1 MDIAIHLEKINL
13 RDDRF
18 LFKPI
23 GVIKGTYIEDAGAF
37 DTDFGLVCESIEC
50 GSGDSDDYFDS
61 PTTIEEL
68 REKFGDVVEEE
79 DLLAEFLEIASNNL
93 YYGYYDYERGFLNV
107 KKLPFEAFEDEEE
120 IPFIA
125 GGYDENDNVI
135 FTFDSKS
142 LKELR
147 ESKTIEEFRK
157 NIDQILS
164 VGEMMEVKND
174 TKLKKESKKKM
185 KVQKEE
191 SKKFDLAQFRKNV
204 LASIVGQDEAVNDVT
219 RALAINYTSIN
230 PRNKNHI
237 LIMRPSGTGKT
248 EMVNV
253 MAKELD
259 VPIFKADATAY
270 TKAGYVGKD
279 VPSMLTG
286 LVEAANGDIKRAQE
300 GILIIDEI
308 DKKSSS
314 SKDDVSGK
322 SVLHSMLKIL
332 DRDIIEV
339 DIDQHKNQKMMFDTS
354 NLTVILMGSFDELYK
369 EKKEKEKYKH
379 KPVGF
384 NSSKEKE
391 ENSKVRISEEDLV
404 KWLGP
409 ELVGRIGTIASTD
422 ELTLE
427 AAISI
432 LCKSKLSQLNILKE
446 DLANRGIKLICTYEY
461 KKAMA
466 SKGLNRETGVRGLNK
481 KIKENVKYAYDEILT
496 RDDAK
501 VLKLSKAT
509 ALDPRKYFLG

>member
-1 MDIAIHLEKINL
+1 MDIAIQLEKINL
-13 RDDRF
+13 SDDRF

-23 GVIKGTYIEDAGAF
+23 GVIKGKYLDDAQVF
-37 DTDFGLVCESIEC
+37 DTDFGLVCDSIEC
-50 GSGDSDDYFDS
+50 GRDDSDYYFDS

-79 DLLAEFLEIASNNL
+79 DLLSEFLEIASSNL

-107 KKLPFEAFEDEEE
+107 KKVPFESFEDEEV
-120 IPFIA
+120 IPLIA

-147 ESKTIEEFRK
+147 ESETIEDFRK

-164 VGEMMEVKND
+164 VGGMMEVKD
-174 TKLKKESKKKM
+174 SKPKEESKKKM
-185 KVQKEE
+185 KVKKEE
-191 SKKFDLAQFRKNV
+191 SKKFNLAKLREVVFSN
-204 LASIVGQDEAVNDVT
+204 IVGQDEAVNDVT
-219 RALAINYTSIN
+219 RTLAINYTSIN
-230 PRNKNHI
+230 PRSKNHMLVI
-237 LIMRPSGTGKT
+237 GPSGTGKT
-248 EMVNV
+248 EIINIV
-253 MAKELD
+253 AKEMD
-259 VPIFKADATAY
+259 IPIFKADATAY

-286 LVEAANGDIKRAQE
+286 LLEAANGDIKKAQR

-322 SVLHSMLKIL
+322 SVLHSMLKML

-339 DIDQHKNQKMMFDTS
+339 DIDQARNEKMMFDTS
-354 NLTVILMGSFDELYK
+354 NLTVIFMGSFDSLYE
-369 EKKEKEKYKH
+369 EKQKYGH
-379 KPVGF
+379 KTVGF
-384 NSSKEKE
+384 GKTTVE
-391 ENSKVRISEEDLV
+391 EANKKVRIEEEDLI

-409 ELVGRIGTIASTD
+409 EFVGRIDIITATN

-427 AAISI
+427 DVKKI
-432 LCKSKLSQLNILKE
+432 LTKSKISQLNIFKE
-446 DLANRGIKLICTYEY
+446 ELALQGIKLHYTSGYIEEIA
-461 KKAMA
+461 K
-466 SKGLNRETGVRGLNK
+466 KGLSKSTGVRNLNK
-481 KIKENVKYAYDEILT
+481 TVKQNIKFAQEEVMT
-496 RDDAK
+496 RDNVK